1 MLKPILEKFFNY
13 RTQILNKEFD
23 TVLLAKDYDGKLYR
37 VKEYNGQV
45 VDIRKRNNFNSMDKV
60 KVKFFNNEIYE
71 TSTYLDD
78 DINIGDLISIYGI
91 VVRNSDH
98 LELQCK
104 CGSIR
109 IYQKFA
115 EAGRIDTKKFY
126 KFGYSELSVIEP
138 SSVYDVPLDRL
149 QVLEQNKLWVYIGSD
164 IKAIEDRGKKII
176 QEEENGII
184 DVSKEQT
191 FFVKDT
197 NNIEEEMIDYES

>member
-1 MLKPILEKFFNY
+1 MLKPILEKFFKI
-13 RTQILNKEFD
+13 RTLILSKGLD
-23 TVLLAKDYDGKLYR
+23 AVLLFKDYDGRLYR
-37 VKEYNGQV
+37 VKEYVGQV
-45 VDIRKRNNFNSMDKV
+45 IDIRKRNNFNSIDTV
-60 KVKFFNNEIYE
+60 KVKFLNNEIYE
-71 TSTYLDD
+71 TATYLDN
-78 DINIGDLISIYGI
+78 DINIGNLISIYGI

-176 QEEENGII
+176 QEEENGIK

-191 FFVKDT
+191 FFVKDA
-197 NNIEEEMIDYES
+197 NNIEEEIIDYEN